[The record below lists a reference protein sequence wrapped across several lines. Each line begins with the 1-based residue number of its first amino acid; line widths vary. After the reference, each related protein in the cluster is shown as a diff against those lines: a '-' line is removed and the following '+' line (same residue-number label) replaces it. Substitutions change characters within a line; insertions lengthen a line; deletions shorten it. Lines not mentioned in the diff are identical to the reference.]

1 MNNYPNQVQMAWF
14 GQILAQ
20 NRSRRLWEAS
30 GTPLGPPNLRQNLKI
45 KDLKKNNGVRKKLA
59 KIYDKKCDSLG
70 IRRIHVMPQAESAYY
85 VYPIIVKKRDLLMK
99 ELKKENIYSQ
109 IHYEIPIH
117 LQTAYKKTKRKDL
130 KITENISKNI
140 F

>member
-1 MNNYPNQVQMAWF
+1 MDETSSSLSKFKNQRFKEKQ
-14 GQILAQ
+14 
-20 NRSRRLWEAS
+20 RC
-30 GTPLGPPNLRQNLKI
+30 
-45 KDLKKNNGVRKKLA
+45 KKKTC

-99 ELKKENIYSQ
+99 ELKKKNIYSQ

-117 LQTAYKKTKRKDL
+117 LQTAYKKTNIKDL

-140 F
+140 LSLPFYPGIKKQIERIFEVIQKNKVFI

>member
-1 MNNYPNQVQMAWF
+1 M
-14 GQILAQ
+14 
-20 NRSRRLWEAS
+20 S
-30 GTPLGPPNLRQNLKI
+30 K
-45 KDLKKNNGVRKKLA
+45 
-59 KIYDKKCDSLG
+59 
-70 IRRIHVMPQAESAYY
+70 AESAYY

-99 ELKKENIYSQ
+99 ELKKKNIFSQ

-140 F
+140 LSLPFYPGIKKKQIERIFEVIQKNKFFI